1 MHELETF
8 LLSKPGI
15 SKPGKKS
22 PGMESH
28 DSLISEEKMSRTF
41 DLVIKFPEKLNI
53 YIHGFY
59 ITQGYTFRENGVAL
73 MFVKEREALAVIISP
88 LRDRTRFSVESLG

>member
-1 MHELETF
+1 MHELEIF

-28 DSLISEEKMSRTF
+28 DSLISEQKMNKTF

-53 YIHGFY
+53 YIHEFY
-59 ITQGYTFRENGVAL
+59 KAQGYSFRENGVAL
-73 MFVKEREALAVIISP
+73 MFVKEREALAIIISP
-88 LRDRTRFSVESLG
+88 FRDRTRFSVDPLE